1 MEIIKVLL
9 TSLLSVGAL
18 FAVAKIMGHKQMS
31 QLDFFDYIS
40 GITIGSIAA
49 ELATELEE
57 PLKPLI
63 AIAVYGAAAVLLSKI
78 TSLFPKSRKYINGT
92 PTILMNNG
100 KLYRENLKKAKLD
113 LSEFMVMCRQQGYFN
128 LSDIQTA
135 VFEFNGKLSILPVSK
150 KRPANPEDLNLSP
163 APEFIHTEVI
173 MDGRILNENLK
184 RMGLDDKWLQK
195 QLNAQGYKKAEEVFL
210 VLCDENNQLTVFSNL
225 IKIFFLHAKSPFA

>member
-18 FAVAKIMGHKQMS
+18 FAIAKIMGHKQMS

-49 ELATELEE
+49 ELATELEA
-57 PLKPLI
+57 PTQPLI
-63 AIAVYGAAAVLLSKI
+63 AIAVYGAAAILLSKI
-78 TSLFPKSRKYINGT
+78 TSLFPKTRKYINGT

-163 APEFIHTEVI
+163 APEYIQTEVI
-173 MDGRILNENLK
+173 MDGRVLDENLK

-195 QLNAQGYKKAEEVFL
+195 QLTAQGYKKPQEVFL
-210 VLCDENNQLTVFSNL
+210 ALCDDNKQLTVF
-225 IKIFFLHAKSPFA
+225 AME